1 MNNKKYEDKCW
12 GHNCERYELVD
23 NLRTEVRKIYE
34 ETREQIIAY
43 PFFLM
48 KLGLKRSTPMHWK
61 ECRPLNLKILE
72 DVKMHCDYSIF
83 RTIQKVHS

>member
-1 MNNKKYEDKCW
+1 MIKSNKKYEDKCW

-23 NLRTEVRKIYE
+23 NLRIEVKKIYE

-48 KLGLKRSTPMHWK
+48 KLGLKRSTP
-61 ECRPLNLKILE
+61 RYLK
-72 DVKMHCDYSIF
+72 V
-83 RTIQKVHS
+83 